1 MPKLEYFSDEKYA
14 YSTALMF
21 AYINICKPEKIKLQV
36 KELEFNLDLNCW
48 DDNLRPIDVINDF
61 NNKKYKKEVDR
72 IKNSNTTDKQ
82 LIGGINITPI
92 QKKYLLSFLRTLNDF
107 KLLGDTLVSEP
118 SYKSLT
124 ENHK

>member
-1 MPKLEYFSDEKYA
+1 MHDGRFSTLSE
-14 YSTALMF
+14 
-21 AYINICKPEKIKLQV
+21 V
-36 KELEFNLDLNCW
+36 LDH
-48 DDNLRPIDVINDF
+48 
-61 NNKKYKKEVDR
+61 YTSG
-72 IKNSNTTDKQ
+72 IKNSSTTDKQ
-82 LIGGINITPI
+82 LTGGINITPQ

>member
-1 MPKLEYFSDEKYA
+1 M
-14 YSTALMF
+14 
-21 AYINICKPEKIKLQV
+21 
-36 KELEFNLDLNCW
+36 
-48 DDNLRPIDVINDF
+48 
-61 NNKKYKKEVDR
+61 
-72 IKNSNTTDKQ
+72 
-82 LIGGINITPI
+82 NITPL